1 MNSIFK
7 LLLSQFLFLLLFSC
21 SNEYQIVSNKHKVI
35 EVKNEQDSTI
45 IDIIR
50 PYKTQ
55 LDKEMNQIICY
66 TKSELKK
73 GKPESKLGNFVC
85 DRS

>member
-1 MNSIFK
+1 MKSIFK
-7 LLLSQFLFLLLFSC
+7 LLLSQFLLLFIFSC
-21 SNEYQIVSNKHKVI
+21 SNEYQIVSNEHKVI

-45 IDIIR
+45 IDIIL

-73 GKPESKLGNFVC
+73 GKPSRKNWI
-85 DRS
+85 